1 MQLVGV
7 RVLPVEVLAHGFGG
21 KLRLTDV
28 TEIPGQV
35 DRFTWGEKLVRL
47 WWMEINMEQQQAAED
62 EYRFDS
68 VTHICRISVLQLTV

>member
-21 KLRLTDV
+21 ELRLADV

-35 DRFTWGEKLVRL
+35 DRFTWKEVKVRL
-47 WWMEINMEQQQAAED
+47 EWMEI
-62 EYRFDS
+62 
-68 VTHICRISVLQLTV
+68 